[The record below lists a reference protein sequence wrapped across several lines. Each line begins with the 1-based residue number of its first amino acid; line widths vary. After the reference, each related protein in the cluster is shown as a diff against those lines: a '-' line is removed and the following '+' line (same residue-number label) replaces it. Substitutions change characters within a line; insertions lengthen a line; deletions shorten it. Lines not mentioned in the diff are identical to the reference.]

1 MAVVITI
8 TPTNMVLTLTFYLIV
23 AIVAYLLSLVVSDRT
38 PPKVMAI
45 ATVAASIAQL
55 VVSGMKLV
63 IQP

>member
-8 TPTNMVLTLTFYLIV
+8 TPTNIVLTLTFYLTV
-23 AIVAYLLSLVVSDRT
+23 AIVAYLLSLMVSDRT
-38 PPKVMAI
+38 PPKIMAI
-45 ATVAASIAQL
+45 ATAAASIAQL